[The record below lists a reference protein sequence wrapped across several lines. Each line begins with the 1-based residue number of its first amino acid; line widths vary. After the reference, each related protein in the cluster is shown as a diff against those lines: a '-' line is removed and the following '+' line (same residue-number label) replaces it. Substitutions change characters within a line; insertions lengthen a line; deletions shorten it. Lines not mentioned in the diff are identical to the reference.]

1 MASWR
6 QGVVAACLMLA
17 CACAQAAVQM
27 QAATLTL
34 PGMQLAKVDAE
45 ASLGPD
51 GRPVLHINA
60 AKASIPSLGWR
71 DVTLSL
77 QGEPQRADG
86 SAWKFVGHVATQKAP
101 GNALADADLTILY
114 DRAGGTMEVDVVQ
127 GKSSLNAQL
136 PLDQP
141 SHLQVKLA
149 AIPLAWLKGLLAAAW
164 PDGRLNGGTL
174 DGNVA
179 LDLAQ
184 DDTRASGRIAVSDA
198 DLDSK
203 SGTIAAQKFGADG
216 NFRVDTGLAAT
227 TVMWDGQLQGGQL
240 LLGPLFA
247 QLPQNPVGL
256 HVAGSLGPT
265 GVDLDSL
272 DFDDSDALRLSGSI
286 GFDRHGTLD
295 KLALNHF
302 AAMLPAAYTRYG
314 TTLVRSLTGFDSLT
328 TSGSISGSLDFDDK
342 GLHVIDLAA
351 KDVTLDS
358 HGAGLAVAGFNG
370 GLDWRTGATRP
381 ATQMKWDALSLY
393 RLVFGPASF
402 GLKDDNGT
410 LALRAPVDV
419 GLFGG
424 SFQMARFEWR
434 PDEAKSQR
442 LSAAFSVSNV
452 DVNQLCTALG
462 WPAFGGKLGG
472 AVPDLVYR
480 GDDLVFGGGLSLNA
494 FGGSV
499 SVTNLSMQHPFGTAP
514 ELAADIDMD
523 QLDLAQLTGVF
534 GFGQITGRMDG
545 DIHGLKLVDWKP
557 VTFDADL
564 TANGGGKIS
573 QNAIKS
579 LTEVGGGGIA
589 GGLQGMALRLFKTF
603 GYSRIGLSCKL
614 ANGVCSMGGISPDP
628 NPNDSGYTI
637 VEGSGLPRITVIGHE
652 RAVDWVTLVSRLKS
666 VTEGNASP
674 VIE

>member
-1 MASWR
+1 
-6 QGVVAACLMLA
+6 MLA
-17 CACAQAAVQM
+17 CACAQAAVQL
-27 QAATLTL
+27 QAETLTL
-34 PGMQLAKVDAE
+34 PGVQLAKVNAQ
-45 ASLGPD
+45 ATLGPD
-51 GRPVLHINA
+51 GRPVLHIDA
-60 AKASIPSLGWR
+60 AKVSIPSLGWR
-71 DVTLSL
+71 DVALSL

-86 SAWKFVGHVATQKAP
+86 SAWKFVGRVTTQRAP
-101 GNALADADLTILY
+101 GNALADAGLTILY
-114 DRAGGTMEVDVVQ
+114 DREGGTMEVDVVQ
-127 GKSSLNAQL
+127 GKSSLDAQL

-149 AIPLAWLKGLLAAAW
+149 AIPLAWLKGVLAAAW

-174 DGNVA
+174 AGNVA

-184 DDTRASGRIAVSDA
+184 DGTRASGRVAVSGA

-203 SGTIAAQKFGADG
+203 SGTMAAQKLGAEG
-216 NFRVDTGLAAT
+216 NFRIDTGLAAT
-227 TVMWDGQLQGGQL
+227 TVMWDGQLRGGQL

-247 QLPQNPVGL
+247 QLPQSPVAL

-265 GVDLDSL
+265 GIALDSL
-272 DFDDSDALRLSGSI
+272 DFDDPEALRLSGSI
-286 GFDRHGTLD
+286 GFDRRGSLD
-295 KLALNHF
+295 KLALSHF
-302 AAMLPAAYTRYG
+302 AATLPAAYTRYG
-314 TTLVRSLTGFDSLT
+314 TTLVRSLTGFESLT
-328 TSGSISGSLDFDDK
+328 TSGSFSGSLDMDAK
-342 GLHVIDLAA
+342 GPHVIDLVA

-358 HGAGLAVAGFNG
+358 HGAGLDVDGFDG
-370 GLDWRTGATRP
+370 GIDWRAGATRP
-381 ATQMKWDALSLY
+381 ATQLKWNALSLY
-393 RLVFGPASF
+393 RLAFGSASF
-402 GLKDDNGT
+402 GLKDEGGA
-410 LALRAPVDV
+410 LSLRAPVDV
-419 GLFGG
+419 ALFGG
-424 SFQMARFEWR
+424 TFQVARFEWR

-480 GDDLVFGGGLSLNA
+480 GDNLVFGGGLSLNA

-499 SVTNLSMQHPFGTAP
+499 SVTNLSMQHPFGPAP

-523 QLDLAQLTGVF
+523 QLDLAQLTSVF

-545 DIHGLKLVDWKP
+545 DIHGLKLVGWKP

-589 GGLQGMALRLFKTF
+589 AGLQGMALRLFKTF

-628 NPNDSGYTI
+628 DADGNGYTI

-652 RAVDWVTLVSRLKS
+652 RSVDWVTLVSRLKS
-666 VTEGNASP
+666 VTEGNAP
-674 VIE
+674 VID

>member
-6 QGVVAACLMLA
+6 QYLVTVCLMLA

-34 PGMQLAKVDAE
+34 PGVQLVKVRAE
-45 ASLGPD
+45 ASLGAD
-51 GRPVLHINA
+51 GRPVLRIEA
-60 AKASIPSLGWR
+60 AKASIPALGWS
-71 DVTLSL
+71 DVALTL

-86 SAWKFVGHVATQKAP
+86 SAWKFVGHVTTQKAP
-101 GNALADADLTILY
+101 GNALANADLTLLY
-114 DRAGGTMEVDVVQ
+114 DRDGGTLVVDVVQ

-149 AIPLAWLKGLLAAAW
+149 AIPLAWLKGVLAAAW

-174 DGNVA
+174 VGDVA
-179 LDLAQ
+179 IDLAQ
-184 DDTRASGRIAVSDA
+184 DDTRVSGRIAVSNA

-203 SGTIAAQKFGADG
+203 SGTVAAQKLGAQG
-216 NFRVDTGLAAT
+216 NFRIDTGPAT
-227 TVMWDGQLQGGQL
+227 ASVMWDGQLQGGQL

-256 HVAGSLGPT
+256 HVTGSFGPAGIA
-265 GVDLDSL
+265 LDSL
-272 DFDDSDALRLSGSI
+272 DFDDPDALRLSGSV
-286 GFDRHGTLD
+286 GFDRHGALD
-295 KLALNHF
+295 KLALNRF
-302 AAMLPAAYTRYG
+302 AATFPAAYTRYG
-314 TTLVRSLTGFDSLT
+314 TTLVHSLTGFDSLT
-328 TSGSISGSLDFDDK
+328 TSGSISGALDF
-342 GLHVIDLAA
+342 GSNGPRVIDFVA
-351 KDVTLDS
+351 KDVTFDGHGGSVAVTGLD
-358 HGAGLAVAGFNG
+358 G
-370 GLDWRTGATRP
+370 GLDWRAGTTRP
-381 ATQMKWDALSLY
+381 ATQLKWNALSLY
-393 RLVFGPASF
+393 RLDFGPANL
-402 GLKDDNGT
+402 GLKDDGGA
-410 LALRAPVDV
+410 LSLRAPVSV

-424 SFQMARFEWR
+424 TFQIGRFEWR

-442 LSAAFSVSNV
+442 LAAAFSVSDV

-499 SVTNLSMQHPFGTAP
+499 SVTNLSMQHPFGSAP

-545 DIHGLKLVDWKP
+545 DIHALKLVDWKP
-557 VTFDADL
+557 VAFNADL

-603 GYSRIGLSCKL
+603 GYSRIGLSCTL
-614 ANGVCSMGGISPDP
+614 AKGVCSMGGISPDP
-628 NPNDSGYTI
+628 DAGDNGYTI
-637 VEGSGLPRITVIGHE
+637 VEGSGLPHITVIGHE
-652 RAVDWVTLVSRLKS
+652 RAVDWATLVSRLKS
-666 VTEGNASP
+666 VSEGNAP

>member
-6 QGVVAACLMLA
+6 QYLVTACLMLA
-17 CACAQAAVQM
+17 CTCAQAAVQL

-34 PGMQLAKVDAE
+34 PGIQLAQVRAE
-45 ASLGPD
+45 ASLGAD
-51 GRPVLHINA
+51 GRPLLRIEA
-60 AKASIPSLGWR
+60 AKASVPALGWR
-71 DVTLSL
+71 GVALTL

-86 SAWKFVGHVATQKAP
+86 NAWKFVGHVATQRAP
-101 GNALADADLTILY
+101 GNALADADVTLLY
-114 DRAGGTMEVDVVQ
+114 DRDGGTLVVDVVQ
-127 GKSSLNAQL
+127 GKSSLGAQL

-149 AIPLAWLKGLLAAAW
+149 AIPLAWLKGVLAAAW

-174 DGNVA
+174 AGDVA
-179 LDLAQ
+179 IDLAQ
-184 DDTRASGRIAVSDA
+184 DDTRVSGRVSISNA

-203 SGTIAAQKFGADG
+203 SGTMAAQKLGAQG
-216 NFRVDTGLAAT
+216 NFRIDTGPVT
-227 TVMWDGQLQGGQL
+227 TSMMWDGQLRGGQL

-256 HVAGSLGPT
+256 HVAGSVGPT
-265 GVDLDSL
+265 GIALDSL
-272 DFDDSDALRLSGSI
+272 DFDDPGALGLSGSI
-286 GFDRHGTLD
+286 GFDRHGALD
-295 KLALNHF
+295 KLALNRF
-302 AAMLPAAYTRYG
+302 AATFPAAYTRYG

-328 TSGSISGSLDFDDK
+328 TSGSISGALDFGSN
-342 GLHVIDLAA
+342 GLRVIDFAA
-351 KDVTLDS
+351 RNVTLDS
-358 HGAGLAVAGFNG
+358 HGGSLAVAGLDG
-370 GLDWRTGATRP
+370 GLDWRAGATRP
-381 ATQMKWDALSLY
+381 ATQLKWSALSLY
-393 RLVFGPASF
+393 RLDFGPASL
-402 GLKDDNGT
+402 GLKDDGGA
-410 LALRAPVDV
+410 LSLRAPVNV

-424 SFQMARFEWR
+424 TFQVGRFEWR
-434 PDEAKSQR
+434 PDETKSQR

-452 DVNQLCTALG
+452 DVDQLCTALG

-480 GDDLVFGGGLSLNA
+480 GDDLVFGGGLSLDA

-499 SVTNLSMQHPFGTAP
+499 SVTNLSMQHPFGNAP
-514 ELAADIDMD
+514 ELEADIDMD

-557 VTFDADL
+557 VAFKADL

-579 LTEVGGGGIA
+579 LTQVGGGGIA

-603 GYSRIGLSCKL
+603 GYSRIGLSCTLVK
-614 ANGVCSMGGISPDP
+614 GVCSMGGISPDP
-628 NPNDSGYTI
+628 DTDGNGYTI
-637 VEGSGLPRITVIGHE
+637 VEGSGLPHITVIGHE
-652 RAVDWVTLVSRLKS
+652 RAVDWATLVSRLKS
-666 VTEGNASP
+666 VTEGNAP